1 MIVDPNTGEI
11 IDEGA
16 SANSFGQ
23 QVVANVGKD
32 VNSNRLIAMS
42 EHVPTAKVSAG
53 WNAFRGERTILK
65 GLGRKF
71 PGAAT
76 TKPGVSGMVRGTL
89 HPSNWTKMP
98 SYEALGTFDGAEHYT
113 PFNMLS
119 SHFVNK
125 PMAKLVGKGINSGS
139 GIGNKIASHTLSKAD
154 IASIKSGEKAAPE
167 MFSGGVYSRMSASAR
182 IAGWG
187 NSDATVAAR
196 YAKNG
201 AAFLAKTDPKLLSAA
216 EKTYGKGLVGA
227 SKAELA
233 DVHMMSVRGPGSQW
247 IGGYLRG
254 ASGGGVNTPTMLG
267 HAAEAGS
274 ERFAFERGM
283 NTATRH
289 LADAGLKRV
298 GGRLAV
304 DATTDVGEK
313 LAAKGIEKVGL
324 RTLGTIAEEAG
335 TKIALKAGLGMG
347 AKAIG
352 MAIPGVNVV
361 MTAMMAYDITKMGI
375 AAMKGG
381 AEFAKD
387 AYKSFQGSLYKP
399 AMGMGYRD
407 TEVAATSRARGVQA
421 IQNSRLNARSALG
434 SEAAPLAAH
443 FG

>member
-11 IDEGA
+11 IDDGA

-65 GLGRKF
+65 GLGHKF
-71 PGAAT
+71 PGART
-76 TKPGVSGMVRGTL
+76 TKPGISGMIRGTL
-89 HPSNWTKMP
+89 HPSNWTKMG
-98 SYEALGTFDGAEHYT
+98 SYEAMGTFEGGEHYT
-113 PFNMLS
+113 PFNFLS
-119 SHFVNK
+119 SNFTNR
-125 PMAKLVGKGINSGS
+125 PMGRMLGKGIKSGS
-139 GIGNKIASHTLSKAD
+139 GIGNRIASHTLNPSQIAD
-154 IASIKSGEKAAPE
+154 IKNGGAVPD
-167 MFSGGVYSRMSASAR
+167 MFSGGVYSRMSASSR

-187 NSDATVAAR
+187 RTDATVAAR
-196 YAKNG
+196 YAKNSS
-201 AAFLAKTDPKLLSAA
+201 AFLAKTDAKLFSAA
-216 EKTYGKGLVGA
+216 ESVYGKGLAGA
-227 SKAELA
+227 TKGQLA
-233 DVHMMSVRGPGSQW
+233 DLHMMSVRGPASQW
-247 IGGYLRG
+247 IGGYFRG
-254 ASGGGVNTPTMLG
+254 ASGLG
-267 HAAEAGS
+267 DGSAAFANSVG
-274 ERFAFERGM
+274 RTAFERGA

-289 LADAGLKRV
+289 LADAGLERI
-298 GGRLAV
+298 GGKLAV
-304 DATTDVGEK
+304 DTTTRVGES

-324 RTLGTIAEEAG
+324 RTLGTIAGEAG
-335 TKIALKAGLGMG
+335 ANVALKAGLGMG
-347 AKAIG
+347 ARAIG

-361 MTAMMAYDITKMGI
+361 LTAMMAYDLTKMGI
-375 AAMKGG
+375 SAMKGG